1 MDSNYETIKSLLSLL
16 VRKSGFDIDKNIA
29 SLELEKT
36 ENLIKSYEEDLIFVK
51 DPEEKEM
58 MNKTLAQ
65 LKSKK
70 EAWENN
76 SEIVGK
82 RVLNEYVNKKD
93 INSVRK
99 ELEILK
105 NNTYSTRLSNES
117 LMSSVYREL
126 FTCNKKVSQLEEK
139 INKNDYY
146 KTEEKQIDESLIEYL
161 NNKIDDYERELEKVD
176 AELNKFKELE
186 VKDVEALNKIK
197 EYELKESKDMEKI
210 EKLLEISNEK
220 NSSIELWEKVNNIK
234 SKLTEKQDIIKNYV
248 NKLEENLK
256 FIRSNHLEYTERKK
270 TLTEEIRKF
279 KNLVIGATEKYS
291 RNDYFDYAS
300 KMIDENELELTK
312 ERINQFNNK
321 KEVIYVDVDEILDE
335 IEKEWNKRNYNPSS
349 NISYNNEYKPKE
361 VNQTFQESETTY
373 INESN
378 NLTEERRLDEVKEAY
393 DLVEEKKIIEVN
405 QNNEAIEENVQEV
418 EVNSPSIEQ
427 SEVKEEIISEEVI
440 SENKDNTINNDNQET
455 TQQEK
460 SNRIEL
466 EW

>member
-36 ENLIKSYEEDLIFVK
+36 ENLIKSYEEDLVFVK

-70 EAWENN
+70 EAWQNN

-82 RVLNEYVNKKD
+82 HVLNEYVNNKD

-126 FTCNKKVSQLEEK
+126 FTCNKKVTQLEEK

-146 KTEEKQIDESLIEYL
+146 KREEKQIDESLIEYL
-161 NNKIDDYERELEKVD
+161 NNKIDDYETELEKVD
-176 AELNKFKELE
+176 AELNKFKDLE

-256 FIRSNHLEYTERKK
+256 FIRSNHLEYNERKK

-335 IEKEWNKRNYNPSS
+335 IEKEWNKRNYNPSL
-349 NISYNNEYKPKE
+349 NASYNSDKKE
-361 VNQTFQESETTY
+361 
-373 INESN
+373 
-378 NLTEERRLDEVKEAY
+378 EVKETFEEIEKTSVSETN
-393 DLVEEKKIIEVN
+393 DLREESKSNEVKEINDLTETENSNTIN
-405 QNNEAIEENVQEV
+405 QNNETNEERVQKV
-418 EVNSPSIEQ
+418 EITEQSIEQ

-440 SENKDNTINNDNQET
+440 FENKDNTINNDNQET
-455 TQQEK
+455 TVQEK

>member
-36 ENLIKSYEEDLIFVK
+36 ENLIKSYEEDLVFVK

-70 EAWENN
+70 EAWQNN

-82 RVLNEYVNKKD
+82 HVLNEYVNNKD

-146 KTEEKQIDESLIEYL
+146 KREEKQIDESLIEYL
-161 NNKIDDYERELEKVD
+161 NNKIDDYETELEKVD
-176 AELNKFKELE
+176 AELNKFKDLE

-256 FIRSNHLEYTERKK
+256 FIRSNHLEYNERKK

-335 IEKEWNKRNYNPSS
+335 IEKEWNKRNYNPSL
-349 NISYNNEYKPKE
+349 NASYNSDKKE
-361 VNQTFQESETTY
+361 
-373 INESN
+373 
-378 NLTEERRLDEVKEAY
+378 EVKETFEEIEKTSVSETN
-393 DLVEEKKIIEVN
+393 DLREESKSNEVKEINDLTETENSNTIN
-405 QNNEAIEENVQEV
+405 QNNETNEERVQKV
-418 EVNSPSIEQ
+418 EITEQSIEQ

-440 SENKDNTINNDNQET
+440 FENKDNTINNDNQET
-455 TQQEK
+455 TVQEK